1 MQPTVSPLPSPYAA
15 QVAHDTLS
23 VVRSGSKVGGYSFVL
38 LHGFTQN
45 AHCWGEFGAELAT
58 VGPTLAFDLPGHG
71 GSSGHHVDLVQSA
84 ALLAHSLEEL
94 ELDRPACVIGYS
106 LGGRTALHLAL
117 ARPDLVG
124 QLVVIGA
131 TGGIDDRD
139 ERQSRQTSD
148 NALADRI
155 VEIGVARF
163 VDEWLAQPL
172 FASLRPDQTLREER
186 LENTAEGLS
195 SSLRNCGTGTQT
207 PLWDKLHTLE
217 MPVLV
222 LAGANDSKFRELGER
237 LSGAIGSNASSVSI
251 PNAGHSAHLEEP
263 HEVVHV
269 ITSWLQNVSTTS
281 TPDEESD
288 GK

>member
-1 MQPTVSPLPSPYAA
+1 M
-15 QVAHDTLS
+15 AHDTLS
-23 VVRSGSKVGGYSFVL
+23 VVRSEAKGGSQPFVL

-45 AHCWGEFGAELAT
+45 AHCWGAFGTELT
-58 VGPTLAFDLPGHG
+58 TLGPTLAFDLPGHG
-71 GSSGHHVDLVQSA
+71 GSTEHHVDLVQSA
-84 ALLAHSLEEL
+84 ELLAQSLDEL
-94 ELDRPACVIGYS
+94 DLDRPACVIGYS

-131 TGGIDDRD
+131 TAGIDDLD
-139 ERQSRQTSD
+139 ERRARRTSD
-148 NALADRI
+148 DALANRI
-155 VEIGVARF
+155 IEIGVERF
-163 VDEWLAQPL
+163 VDEWLTQPL
-172 FASLRPDQTLREER
+172 FASLRPEQTQREQR

-207 PLWDKLHTLE
+207 PLWDELHTLE

-237 LSGAIGSNASSVSI
+237 LVDEIGRNATSISI

-263 HEVVHV
+263 REVVRV
-269 ITSWLQNVSTTS
+269 IASWLEDVSTAS
-281 TPDEESD
+281 APDEKAD

>member
-1 MQPTVSPLPSPYAA
+1 
-15 QVAHDTLS
+15 VAHDTLS
-23 VVRSGSKVGGYSFVL
+23 VVRSESRGGSQPFVL

-45 AHCWGEFGAELAT
+45 ASCWGTFGTELT
-58 VGPTLAFDLPGHG
+58 TLGPTLAFDLPGHG
-71 GSSGHHVDLVQSA
+71 GSSEHHVDLVESA
-84 ALLAHSLEEL
+84 TLLAQSLDEL
-94 ELDRPACVIGYS
+94 KLDPPACVIGYS

-131 TGGIDDRD
+131 TGGIDDAD
-139 ERQSRQTSD
+139 EREARQTSD

-155 VEIGVARF
+155 IEIGVARF
-163 VDEWLAQPL
+163 VDEWLAQPI
-172 FASLRPDQTLREER
+172 FSSLPPGQTHREQR
-186 LENTAEGLS
+186 LTNTAEGLS

-207 PLWDKLHTLE
+207 PLWNTLPALE

-222 LAGANDSKFRELGER
+222 LAGADDSKFCELGER
-237 LSGAIGSNASSVSI
+237 LREAIGRNSTSVSI

-263 HEVVHV
+263 HEVARV
-269 ITSWLQNVSTTS
+269 IASWLENVSTTS
-281 TPDEESD
+281 APDEKTD